1 MKISETTF
9 PFLEGDCV
17 QRFGMEKGNAIFRQ
31 TEAVYEELL
40 EEFGE
45 APAEKDGE
53 DE

>member
-1 MKISETTF
+1 MDN
-9 PFLEGDCV
+9 LGD
-17 QRFGMEKGNAIFRQ
+17 QYSSD
-31 TEAVYEELL
+31 AVYEELL